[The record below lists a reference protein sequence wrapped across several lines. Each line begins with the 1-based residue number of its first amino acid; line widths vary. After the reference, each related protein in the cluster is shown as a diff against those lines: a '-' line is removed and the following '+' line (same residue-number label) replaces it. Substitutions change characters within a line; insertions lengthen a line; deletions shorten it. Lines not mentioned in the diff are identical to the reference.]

1 MWGLVA
7 DYHGSY
13 MTTEIAKQGE
23 MKGGERETM

>member
-7 DYHGSY
+7 DHGSY
-13 MTTEIAKQGE
+13 MTTEISKQGE